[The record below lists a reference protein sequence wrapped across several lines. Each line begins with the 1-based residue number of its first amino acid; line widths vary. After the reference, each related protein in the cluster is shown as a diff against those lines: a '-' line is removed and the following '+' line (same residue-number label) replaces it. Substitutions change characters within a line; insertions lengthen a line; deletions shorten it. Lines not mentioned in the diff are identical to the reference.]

1 MIYLNKTVQLHAFV
15 LLFSVAATA
24 RATAQQITFDV
35 EHAKNIEINHGFRT
49 SAESTIRSYNNQMLQ
64 DMESTNE
71 SLLRFTAAK
80 ELVYRSLVEVN
91 NLLRDGKQAKTI
103 ALLLSRITQNT
114 NRLMKTAGS
123 DPLYLPFATRTM
135 EYMTSQALGLVNEV
149 QAVVVNPKILMEHR
163 QRDHLLQNI
172 LFRLRMIAASLS
184 RICNVVE
191 YNKSKGFWKAVN
203 PFQNYINR
211 DKAIIQDIIRKAGY
225 LKR

>member
-1 MIYLNKTVQLHAFV
+1 APCFCSSL
-15 LLFSVAATA
+15 SVAAA
-24 RATAQQITFDV
+24 AGATAQQITFDV
-35 EHAKNIEINHGFRT
+35 EPAGNITTNHVART
-49 SAESTIRSYNNQMLQ
+49 SAESIIRSYNNEMVQ

-71 SLLRFTAAK
+71 SLLRVTAAT
-80 ELVYRSLVEVN
+80 ELVSRSLVEVN
-91 NLLRDGKQAKTI
+91 NLLRDAKQAKTV
-103 ALLLSRITQNT
+103 ALLLYRITQNT

-123 DPLYLPFATRTM
+123 DPLYLPFATRMM

-203 PFQNYINR
+203 PLQNYINR